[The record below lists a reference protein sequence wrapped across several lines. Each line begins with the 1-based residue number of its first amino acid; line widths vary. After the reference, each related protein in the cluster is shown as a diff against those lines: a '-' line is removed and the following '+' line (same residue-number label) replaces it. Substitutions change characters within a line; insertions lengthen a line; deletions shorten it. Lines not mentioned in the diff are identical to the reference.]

1 MGYDEQS
8 EMLKANIADT
18 GKGISDEE
26 KPKLFSQFG
35 KLKRTADMNNEG
47 IGMGLMIVQK
57 LVSLS
62 QGTISVHSDG
72 LDKGSTFSF
81 SMKMQKVQES
91 TVRQRQRRR
100 VANGRQ
106 NQAKMVQDAD
116 PGSTPAIQP
125 LQSPASQGTQRV
137 DTVRQEARRNEE
149 NQNAL

>member
-8 EMLKANIADT
+8 EMLKANIVDT
-18 GKGISDEE
+18 GKGISEEE
-26 KPKLFSQFG
+26 KPKLFTLFG

-81 SMKMQKVQES
+81 SMKMQKGQES
-91 TVRQRQRRR
+91 TVRQR
-100 VANGRQ
+100 
-106 NQAKMVQDAD
+106 
-116 PGSTPAIQP
+116 
-125 LQSPASQGTQRV
+125 
-137 DTVRQEARRNEE
+137 
-149 NQNAL
+149 